1 MDSVFI
7 PAVTRAAWQH
17 RYERELQPSADEE
30 PRLTQSAGCRF
41 PEATTVLEQAVREH
55 VFPGCA
61 FAVLAAGDAHPSVEN
76 ARSVGQFTYEP
87 DASRV
92 EPGTIFDLASLTKVL
107 ATTTAIMLLYDRRQL
122 ALDAPLA
129 EWLPAFAAA
138 DRSDSR
144 RSRVTLRM
152 LLDHSSGLPGYVRLF
167 ESVSDRLAMI
177 EACLRQPLMAD
188 PGTRAEYSDIGFIIL
203 GYLVETIT
211 GERLD
216 PYCQREIF
224 APLGMSTTHFCP
236 EEPLRAS
243 IPPTE
248 DDRSFRHRVIQGKVH
263 DENASVMGGV
273 AGHAGLFSNA
283 LDPLRLAACMLA
295 NGVTL
300 SGSRLFSAQTVAQF
314 AERAQQPSSTSRALG
329 WDTPSVPSSSG
340 NFFSRRSIG
349 HLGFTG
355 TSLWVD
361 LDAGIAVTLLTNRT
375 WPDRANQAIR
385 ELRPRFH
392 DAIRRELA
400 ADHKK

>member
-1 MDSVFI
+1 
-7 PAVTRAAWQH
+7 
-17 RYERELQPSADEE
+17 
-30 PRLTQSAGCRF
+30 
-41 PEATTVLEQAVREH
+41 
-55 VFPGCA
+55 
-61 FAVLAAGDAHPSVEN
+61 
-76 ARSVGQFTYEP
+76 
-87 DASRV
+87 
-92 EPGTIFDLASLTKVL
+92 
-107 ATTTAIMLLYDRRQL
+107 
-122 ALDAPLA
+122 
-129 EWLPAFAAA
+129 
-138 DRSDSR
+138 
-144 RSRVTLRM
+144 
-152 LLDHSSGLPGYVRLF
+152 
-167 ESVSDRLAMI
+167 
-177 EACLRQPLMAD
+177 
-188 PGTRAEYSDIGFIIL
+188 
-203 GYLVETIT
+203 
-211 GERLD
+211 
-216 PYCQREIF
+216 
-224 APLGMSTTHFCP
+224 MSTTHFCP
-236 EEPLRAS
+236 EELLRAS

-248 DDRSFRHRVIQGKVH
+248 DDRSFRHRVIQGEVH

-273 AGHAGLFSNA
+273 AGHAGLFSNV

-314 AERAQQPSSTSRALG
+314 AERAQQPSGTSRALG

-361 LDAGIAVTLLTNRT
+361 LSAGIAVTLLTNRT